1 MVARPRSCVIS
12 DAVVVMRCWC
22 GFLGAGGD
30 HRSATPADWRC
41 WQRCAALRF
50 ALPTAKA
57 AEPFTVGS
65 SERPHPAPRRL
76 FKAILKSQGGNNG
89 QNYSDCFVRVVA
101 RLRRTSNAGRA
112 PVHQPDGMT
121 TQARMGCGV
130 GRVMVN
136 GVCVSRAATRRA
148 VRRCARWHGGVC
160 VM

>member
-1 MVARPRSCVIS
+1 MVRTIAIALFGLSL
-12 DAVVVMRCWC
+12 A
-22 GFLGAGGD
+22 
-30 HRSATPADWRC
+30 
-41 WQRCAALRF
+41 CAAQ
-50 ALPTAKA
+50 AMP
-57 AEPFTVGS
+57 V
-65 SERPHPAPRRL
+65 
-76 FKAILKSQGGNNG
+76 
-89 QNYSDCFVRVVA
+89 
-101 RLRRTSNAGRA
+101 A